1 MLDSLP
7 HDCIE
12 HKLSKEKLERKM
24 STLTPGTS
32 LPFVPGMTF
41 SDPTKQAFHRSQ
53 TLGFTNG
60 YAMKN
65 QVLFCFTVKNLLN
78 QRLYIQNLNKQN
90 YKLH

>member
-1 MLDSLP
+1 
-7 HDCIE
+7 
-12 HKLSKEKLERKM
+12 M

-32 LPFVPGMTF
+32 LPFVPGMSF

-65 QVLFCFTVKNLLN
+65 QVYALRTTDVA
-78 QRLYIQNLNKQN
+78 R
-90 YKLH
+90 

>member
-65 QVLFCFTVKNLLN
+65 QVLFDDKLTYIEFYQRYQKMNIGTRLNL
-78 QRLYIQNLNKQN
+78 
-90 YKLH
+90 